1 MNRRAGDHTVTP
13 KQPYKCVFA
22 RNHHTTITDGAA
34 SVNSDDFWVRMS
46 DKGFLELCICRRGE
60 GKHLQSSGGEMTV
73 IPIAR

>member
-46 DKGFLELCICRRGE
+46 DKGFLELCICR
-60 GKHLQSSGGEMTV
+60 
-73 IPIAR
+73 